1 MCLNTAVAVS
11 LCVAECGLAPGQ
23 GPLRQDRSAPAAAA
37 DFPWQ
42 ARLLR
47 AGRHLCDATLIDN
60 QWLVS
65 AAACF
70 QGSVHTRGQPG
81 QREARSQQAALTD
94 RGMTNF

>member
-1 MCLNTAVAVS
+1 MFEYRSSSVCVCLCA
-11 LCVAECGLAPGQ
+11 AECGLAPGQ
-23 GPLRQDRSAPAAAA
+23 GPLRPERSAPAAAA

-47 AGRHLCDATLIDN
+47 DGRHLCDATLIHN

-70 QGSVHTRGQPG
+70 QGSVHTQGSAG
-81 QREARSQQAALTD
+81 VTSGAASLPD
-94 RGMTNF
+94 